1 MNRTEKIKELLHKT
15 FAEPGDRTDLTA
27 MDERILSDAST
38 SMKQAVAANQR
49 IYPITKWRKI
59 MRNKSVKLA
68 TAAAVIVA
76 ALILT
81 TFDRFSGTAW
91 SVEQTIAAIKKLNTL
106 HIEGK
111 AYWGPDSDSEL
122 VDFDFWVQF
131 PGEDSEGLKMRYE
144 CDRRIIIVEGKAAYV
159 FRPKEKSVNIVD
171 GSDISELQIWYK
183 GAEFSPWLT
192 GKMLWILRQFS
203 DDWKEEVQYDPD
215 TGKKQ
220 IHVTCSYPSD
230 TSYSI
235 VVDDE
240 SKLIETA
247 RMWLKGQPCVD
258 AYAFTYNQ
266 ENPSD
271 AFKVQVP
278 ADYTIDGE
286 EGIEESRALYNR
298 AGQLFVEKKFA
309 EALKLYQQGYEQYGS
324 LNNGR
329 VGADMLYMVGMCY
342 PEIGQFDKM
351 LDTFLKYI
359 NEFSHLEG
367 YNEANYCL
375 GRAYEELG
383 QNEKA
388 LEAYEKCILIYEGL
402 YEPDNQYQFKNPR
415 EHFQLK
421 SARKRIEKIKAEQD
435 SRPSP

>member
-1 MNRTEKIKELLHKT
+1 MNRAEKIKKLLYKT
-15 FAEPGDRTDLTA
+15 FREPADGSDLGR
-27 MDERILSDAST
+27 MDERILCDAST
-38 SMKQAVAANQR
+38 SMRQAVAANQR
-49 IYPITKWRKI
+49 IYPISKWRKI
-59 MRNKSVKLA
+59 MRTKTIKLA
-68 TAAAVIVA
+68 TAAAVVVA
-76 ALILT
+76 ALVLT

-91 SVEQTIAAIKKLNTL
+91 SVEQTIAAIKELNTL

-131 PGEDSEGLKMRYE
+131 PNEDSKLLKMRFE
-144 CDRRIIIVEGKAAYV
+144 CYKRIVIVQGEKAYV

-171 GSDISELQIWYK
+171 GSDVTELQIWYK

-192 GKMLWILRQFS
+192 GKMLWVLRQFS
-203 DDWKEEVQYDPD
+203 DDWKQVVQYDPG

-247 RMWLKGQPCVD
+247 RMWLKGHPCVN
-258 AYAFTYNQ
+258 AQTFTYNQ
-266 ENPSD
+266 EAPSD

-298 AGQLFVEKKFA
+298 AGQLFVEKKFT

-329 VGADMLYMVGMCY
+329 VGADMLTMVGMCY

-351 LDTFLKYI
+351 VDTFLKYI
-359 NEFSHLEG
+359 NEYSHLEG
-367 YNEANYCL
+367 SEEAHYCL
-375 GRAYEELG
+375 GRAYQELG

-402 YEPDNQYQFKNPR
+402 HEPDDQYQLKNAR
-415 EHFQLK
+415 E
-421 SARKRIEKIKAEQD
+421 RIEKIKAEQD